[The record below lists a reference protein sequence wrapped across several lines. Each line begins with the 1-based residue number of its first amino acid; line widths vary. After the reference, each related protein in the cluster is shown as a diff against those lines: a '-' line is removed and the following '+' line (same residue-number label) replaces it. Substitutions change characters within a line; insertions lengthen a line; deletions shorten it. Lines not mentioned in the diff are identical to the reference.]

1 MVQNYFSSTSCYYR
15 YENIDKSDDDALLF
29 LSRLTSFLPR
39 RSSFCASP
47 VGGLLPDRRVSVCVC
62 VCVCA
67 RAKHREKKKKK
78 KKKKKKTFVCV
89 NAV

>member
-1 MVQNYFSSTSCYYR
+1 MVVVQNYFSSTSCYR
-15 YENIDKSDDDALLF
+15 YENIDDKSDDALLF
-29 LSRLTSFLPR
+29 LSRPSFLPR

-78 KKKKKKTFVCV
+78 KKTFVCV
-89 NAV
+89 NTV

>member
-1 MVQNYFSSTSCYYR
+1 MVQNDFSSTSCYYR

-47 VGGLLPDRRVSVCVC
+47 VGLSLPDRRVSEC

-78 KKKKKKTFVCV
+78 KKKKTFVCV